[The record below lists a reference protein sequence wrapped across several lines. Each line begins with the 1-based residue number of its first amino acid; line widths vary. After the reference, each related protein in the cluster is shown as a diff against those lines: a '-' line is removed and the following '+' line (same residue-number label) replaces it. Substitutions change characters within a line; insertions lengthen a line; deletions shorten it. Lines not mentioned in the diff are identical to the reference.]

1 MKEINRVKLP
11 SITYIVARSYD
22 NHVIGCDNKLPWRLS
37 SDLRQFK
44 RLTTDHAII
53 MGRKTYESIGKP
65 LPNRLNIVLSRSRV
79 GNSEGAIWVKDAAES
94 LFVADI
100 YSILNNKEEIFVI
113 GGAEVYD
120 IYIKL
125 IQKIYLTEV
134 FCGQV
139 EGDSFFRPEFDRRIW
154 KLANE
159 VDFPKSDLDEYSF
172 RILTYIKKRKYT
184 RLIKYY
190 EFMHEFEERNM
201 WVSDKNKKKVEEYLC
216 DNQVDLETIKQEEL
230 FADIN

>member
-1 MKEINRVKLP
+1 
-11 SITYIVARSYD
+11 
-22 NHVIGCDNKLPWRLS
+22 
-37 SDLRQFK
+37 
-44 RLTTDHAII
+44 
-53 MGRKTYESIGKP
+53 
-65 LPNRLNIVLSRSRV
+65 V
-79 GNSEGAIWVKDAAES
+79 GNSEGAIWVEDAAES

-100 YSILNNKEEIFVI
+100 FSILNNKEEIFVI

-154 KLANE
+154 KLVNE
-159 VDFPKSDLDEYSF
+159 VDFPKSDLDEFSF
-172 RILTYIKKRKYT
+172 RILTYTKKRKYT
-184 RLIKYY
+184 RLVKSY

-201 WVSDKNKKKVEEYLC
+201 WFNDKNKRKMKEYFC
-216 DNQVDLETIKQEEL
+216 DNQEDLETIKQEEL
-230 FADIN
+230 FANIN